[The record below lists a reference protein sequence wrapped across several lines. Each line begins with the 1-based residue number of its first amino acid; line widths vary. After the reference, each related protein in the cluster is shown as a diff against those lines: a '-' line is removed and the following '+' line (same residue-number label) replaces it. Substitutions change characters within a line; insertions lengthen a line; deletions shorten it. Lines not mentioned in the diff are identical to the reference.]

1 MFIIIEGADKTGKTT
16 LANAIVKKFGSK
28 YVHFGKPTKYPAT
41 EYAEYAL
48 STNGNVVL
56 DRFYLGEL
64 VYGPLL
70 RGKCGITPLEFV
82 TLERILRLKQA
93 IFIQT
98 TTDVVLAN
106 KRLAVSTQHEAVNDL
121 QNEKA
126 VSGFSLL
133 QDKSK
138 LQHVIKYDG
147 STKENLANV
156 LRQLSKLKDEVE
168 KNQKTIQKI
177 CTGIGTPVGPKI
189 VFVGEAVNKRVTW
202 LNLPFDKG
210 VSSQFLFDSFQLA
223 GVPENKVYICNA
235 DKLTSTEVDFL
246 TREKTV
252 FVALGKK
259 AEAKLKHLDVPCYT
273 APHPQF
279 VKRFQWNDKDKYV
292 AHFQS
297 ILKDANYDT
306 LQ

>member
-16 LANAIVKKFGSK
+16 LANAIVKRFGCE
-28 YVHFGKPTKYPAT
+28 YIHFGKPKKHPAT
-41 EYAEYAL
+41 EYAEYAI
-48 STNGNVVL
+48 STNRNVVL

-70 RGKCGITPLEFV
+70 RGKCGLNPLEFV
-82 TLERILRLKQA
+82 TLERLLRLKQA
-93 IFIQT
+93 ILIQT
-98 TTDVVLAN
+98 TTDVTLAN
-106 KRLAVSTQHEAVNDL
+106 KRLAVSTQHEAVDNL

-126 VSGFSLL
+126 VLGFSLL
-133 QDKSK
+133 HDRSK

-147 STKENLANV
+147 STRENLTDV
-156 LRQLSKLKDEVE
+156 LNQLSALRFEVTKDQEI
-168 KNQKTIQKI
+168 IQKV

-202 LNLPFDKG
+202 LGLPFDKG
-210 VSSQFLFDSFQLA
+210 LSSEFLFNSMQAA
-223 GVPENKVYICNA
+223 GVPEDKVYICNA
-235 DKLTSTEVDFL
+235 DKLTSAEVDFL
-246 TREKTV
+246 TRDKAV

-279 VKRFQWNDKDKYV
+279 VKRFQWKDQDKYV
-292 AHFQS
+292 AHFKS
-297 ILKDANYDT
+297 IVKDSN
-306 LQ
+306 L

>member
-16 LANAIVKKFGSK
+16 LANAIVKGFGCK

-48 STNGNVVL
+48 SVNGNLVL

-98 TTDVVLAN
+98 TTDVALAN
-106 KRLAVSTQHEAVNDL
+106 KRLAVSTQHEAVDNL

-126 VSGFSLL
+126 AFGFSQL
-133 QDKSK
+133 QDVSK

-147 STKENLANV
+147 STKENLVDV
-156 LRQLSKLKDEVE
+156 LHQLSKLKFVVE
-168 KNQKTIQKI
+168 KDQKAIRKV
-177 CTGIGTPVGPKI
+177 CPGIGSPVGSKI
-189 VFVGEAVNKRVTW
+189 VFVGEAVNQRATW

-210 VSSQFLFDSFQLA
+210 VSSQFLFDSFKAA
-223 GVPENKVYICNA
+223 GVPEDKVYICNA
-235 DKLTSTEVDFL
+235 DKLTEAEVEFL
-246 TREKTV
+246 TEDKAV

-259 AEAKLKHLDVPCYT
+259 AEAKLKQLHVQGVNPCY
-273 APHPQF
+273 ALPHPQYI
-279 VKRFQWNDKDKYV
+279 KRFDWPNRLDYV
-292 AHFQS
+292 DDLKS
-297 ILKDANYDT
+297 IVKGF
-306 LQ
+306 